1 MLLILKYIA
10 HQKKVL
16 FNISFKYLYVQM
28 RLGWV
33 KELKKEWYLMVLFGS
48 ISLEKISPWQL
59 KILFY
64 LLFLYLCLVGLL
76 ACYYYYSYYDGGARA
91 WY

>member
-48 ISLEKISPWQL
+48 ISLEK
-59 KILFY
+59 
-64 LLFLYLCLVGLL
+64 
-76 ACYYYYSYYDGGARA
+76 
-91 WY
+91 

>member
-16 FNISFKYLYVQM
+16 FNILYVQM

-48 ISLEKISPWQL
+48 ISLEK
-59 KILFY
+59 
-64 LLFLYLCLVGLL
+64 
-76 ACYYYYSYYDGGARA
+76 
-91 WY
+91 